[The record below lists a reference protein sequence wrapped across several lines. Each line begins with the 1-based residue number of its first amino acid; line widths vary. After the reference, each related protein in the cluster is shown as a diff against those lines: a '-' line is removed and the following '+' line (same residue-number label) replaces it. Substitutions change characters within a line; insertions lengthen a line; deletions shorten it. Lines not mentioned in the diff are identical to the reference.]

1 MVKSGDN
8 INKEVS
14 LAGTVQLGDSPV
26 AEPAKKSS
34 DGRLL
39 KVGRVVMGVVLVLA
53 LVAIGICAFTDLDDQ
68 LGNYLAYSKY
78 HIKSE
83 SDASKLIYEGKEK
96 PAIWWYEGQIKQ
108 AKDKQKQAKL
118 YLELA
123 TYLNDLVRD
132 DKTRYSLALKYAS
145 KAEELVHNSDSADAL
160 ARVYDRANDQSN
172 YTKYLQLS
180 NERRSKEGKSN
191 DDKNGLSAS

>member
-14 LAGTVQLGDSPV
+14 LAGAVQSGGSPV
-26 AEPAKKSS
+26 AVPAKKPSG
-34 DGRLL
+34 GRLL
-39 KVGRVVMGVVLVLA
+39 KVGQVFVGVVLVLT

-78 HIKSE
+78 NIKSE
-83 SDASKLIYEGKEK
+83 SDAGKLIYEGKEK

-108 AKDKQKQAKL
+108 TKDKQKQAKL

-145 KAEELVHNSDSADAL
+145 KAEELVHNGDSAYVL
-160 ARVYDRANDQSN
+160 AKVYDRANDQGN

-180 NERRSKEGKSN
+180 NERRSKEGKNSG
-191 DDKNGLSAS
+191 DKNGSSAS

>member
-8 INKEVS
+8 INKEVA
-14 LAGTVQLGDSPV
+14 LAGAVQSGDSPV
-26 AEPAKKSS
+26 AEPAKKPSG
-34 DGRLL
+34 GRLL
-39 KVGRVVMGVVLVLA
+39 KVGQVVMGVVLVLT

-78 HIKSE
+78 NIKSE
-83 SDASKLIYEGKEK
+83 SDAGKLIYEGKEK

-108 AKDKQKQAKL
+108 TKSKDKQAKL

-123 TYLNDLVRD
+123 MYLNALVRD

-145 KAEELVHNSDSADAL
+145 KAEELVHNSDSAGVL
-160 ARVYDRANDQSN
+160 AEVYNKVNDQSN

-180 NERRSKEGKSN
+180 NERRSKEGKNSG
-191 DDKNGLSAS
+191 DKNGVSAS

>member
-14 LAGTVQLGDSPV
+14 LASAVQSGDSPV
-26 AEPAKKSS
+26 AETAKKSS

-68 LGNYLAYSKY
+68 LGDYLAYSKY
-78 HIKSE
+78 NIKSE
-83 SDASKLIYEGKEK
+83 SDAGKLIYEGKEK

-123 TYLNDLVRD
+123 TLLSVFSDKKEMKLDKSLV
-132 DKTRYSLALKYAS
+132 YAK
-145 KAEELVHNSDSADAL
+145 KAEDVLHSADTASIL
-160 ARVYDRANDQSN
+160 EEIYAKRHEQSEAD
-172 YTKYLQLS
+172 KY
-180 NERRSKEGKSN
+180 NELYIQRSGDKDKESIG
-191 DDKNGLSAS
+191 

>member
-8 INKEVS
+8 INKEVA
-14 LAGTVQLGDSPV
+14 LAGAVQSGDSPV
-26 AEPAKKSS
+26 AEPTKKSS
-34 DGRLL
+34 GGRLL
-39 KVGRVVMGVVLVLA
+39 KVGQVVMGVVLVLT

-78 HIKSE
+78 NIKSE
-83 SDASKLIYEGKEK
+83 RDASKLIYEGHEK
-96 PAIWWYEGQIKQ
+96 AAIWWYEGQIKQ
-108 AKDKQKQAKL
+108 TKDKQKQAKL

-123 TYLNDLVRD
+123 MYLNALVRD
-132 DKTRYSLALKYAS
+132 DKTRYSLALKYTS
-145 KAEELVHNSDSADAL
+145 KAEELVHNSDSASVL
-160 ARVYDRANDQSN
+160 AEVYNKVNDQSN
-172 YTKYLQLS
+172 YAKYLQLS

>member
-8 INKEVS
+8 INKEVP
-14 LAGTVQLGDSPV
+14 LAGAVQSGDSPV

-68 LGNYLAYSKY
+68 LGDYLAYSKY
-78 HIKSE
+78 NIKSE
-83 SDASKLIYEGKEK
+83 SDAGKLIYEGKEK

-108 AKDKQKQAKL
+108 TKDKQKQAKL
-118 YLELA
+118 YLSLA
-123 TYLNDLVRD
+123 TLLSVFSDKKEMKLDKSLV
-132 DKTRYSLALKYAS
+132 YAK
-145 KAEELVHNSDSADAL
+145 KAEDMLHSVDTASILEEI
-160 ARVYDRANDQSN
+160 
-172 YTKYLQLS
+172 YTKRHEQSEADKY
-180 NERRSKEGKSN
+180 NELYIQRSGDKDKESIG
-191 DDKNGLSAS
+191 

>member
-8 INKEVS
+8 INKEVA
-14 LAGTVQLGDSPV
+14 LAGAVQSGDSPV

-78 HIKSE
+78 NIKSE
-83 SDASKLIYEGKEK
+83 RDASKLIYEGKEK

-108 AKDKQKQAKL
+108 TKDKQKQAKL

-123 TYLNDLVRD
+123 TLLSVFSDKKEMKLDKSLV
-132 DKTRYSLALKYAS
+132 YAK
-145 KAEELVHNSDSADAL
+145 KAEDMLHSVDTASILEEI
-160 ARVYDRANDQSN
+160 
-172 YTKYLQLS
+172 YTKRHEQSEADKY
-180 NERRSKEGKSN
+180 NELYIQRSGGKDKEPIG
-191 DDKNGLSAS
+191 

>member
-14 LAGTVQLGDSPV
+14 LVGAVQSGDSPV

-34 DGRLL
+34 GGRLL
-39 KVGRVVMGVVLVLA
+39 KVGQVVMGVVLVLT

-78 HIKSE
+78 NIKSE
-83 SDASKLIYEGKEK
+83 RDAGKLIYEGKEK

-108 AKDKQKQAKL
+108 TKDKQKQAKL
-118 YLELA
+118 YLSLA
-123 TYLNDLVRD
+123 TLLSVFSDKKEMKLDKSLV
-132 DKTRYSLALKYAS
+132 YAK
-145 KAEELVHNSDSADAL
+145 KAEDMLHSVDTASILEEI
-160 ARVYDRANDQSN
+160 
-172 YTKYLQLS
+172 YTKRHEQSEADKY
-180 NERRSKEGKSN
+180 NELYIQRSGDKDKESIG
-191 DDKNGLSAS
+191 

>member
-8 INKEVS
+8 INKEVA
-14 LAGTVQLGDSPV
+14 LAGAVQSGGSPV

-78 HIKSE
+78 NIKSK
-83 SDASKLIYEGKEK
+83 SDAGKLIYSGNDK

-108 AKDKQKQAKL
+108 TKDKQKQAKL

-123 TYLNDLVRD
+123 TLLSAFSDKKEMKLDKSLV
-132 DKTRYSLALKYAS
+132 YAK
-145 KAEELVHNSDSADAL
+145 KAEDVLHSADTASIL
-160 ARVYDRANDQSN
+160 EEI
-172 YTKYLQLS
+172 YTKRHEQSEADKY
-180 NERRSKEGKSN
+180 NELYIQRSGGKDKEPIG
-191 DDKNGLSAS
+191 

>member
-8 INKEVS
+8 IDKEVL
-14 LAGTVQLGDSPV
+14 LAGAVQSGGSPV
-26 AEPAKKSS
+26 AEPTKKSS
-34 DGRLL
+34 GGRLL

-78 HIKSE
+78 NIKSE
-83 SDASKLIYEGKEK
+83 SDAGKLIYEGKEK

-108 AKDKQKQAKL
+108 TKDKQKQAKM

-123 TYLNDLVRD
+123 TLLSVFSDKKEMKLDKSLV
-132 DKTRYSLALKYAS
+132 YAK
-145 KAEELVHNSDSADAL
+145 KAEDVLHGADT
-160 ARVYDRANDQSN
+160 ARVLSEI
-172 YTKYLQLS
+172 YTKRHEQDKANKYRELNVQRS
-180 NERRSKEGKSN
+180 GEKSKESIG
-191 DDKNGLSAS
+191 

>member
-8 INKEVS
+8 INKEVA
-14 LAGTVQLGDSPV
+14 LAGAVQSSESPV
-26 AEPAKKSS
+26 AEPVKKSS
-34 DGRLL
+34 GGRLL
-39 KVGRVVMGVVLVLA
+39 KVGRVVMGVVLVLT
-53 LVAIGICAFTDLDDQ
+53 LVAIGICAFTDLDDR

-78 HIKSE
+78 NIKSE
-83 SDASKLIYEGKEK
+83 RDASKLIYEGHEK
-96 PAIWWYEGQIKQ
+96 AAIWWYEGQIKQ
-108 AKDKQKQAKL
+108 TKDKQKQAKL

-123 TYLNDLVRD
+123 MYLNALVRD

-145 KAEELVHNSDSADAL
+145 KAEELVHNSDSAGVL
-160 ARVYDRANDQSN
+160 AEVYNKVNDQSN

-191 DDKNGLSAS
+191 DDKNGVSAS

>member
-8 INKEVS
+8 INKEVA
-14 LAGTVQLGDSPV
+14 LAGAVQSSDSPV
-26 AEPAKKSS
+26 VEPAKKSS

-39 KVGRVVMGVVLVLA
+39 KVGRVVMGVVLVLT

-78 HIKSE
+78 NIKSE
-83 SDASKLIYEGKEK
+83 SDAGKLIYEGKEK

-108 AKDKQKQAKL
+108 AKDKQKQAKM

-123 TYLNDLVRD
+123 MYLNALVRD
-132 DKTRYSLALKYAS
+132 NKTGYSLALKYAS
-145 KAEELVHNSDSADAL
+145 KAEELVHNSDSAGVL
-160 ARVYDRANDQSN
+160 AEVYNKVNDQGN

-180 NERRSKEGKSN
+180 NERRSKEGKNSG
-191 DDKNGLSAS
+191 DKNGVSAS

>member
-14 LAGTVQLGDSPV
+14 LAGAVQSGDSSV

-34 DGRLL
+34 GGRLL
-39 KVGRVVMGVVLVLA
+39 KVGQVVMGVVLVLT

-78 HIKSE
+78 NIKSE
-83 SDASKLIYEGKEK
+83 RDASKLIYEGHEK
-96 PAIWWYEGQIKQ
+96 AAIWWYEGQIKQ

-118 YLELA
+118 YLSLA
-123 TYLNDLVRD
+123 MYLNALVRD

-145 KAEELVHNSDSADAL
+145 KAEELVHNSDSAGAL
-160 ARVYDRANDQSN
+160 AEVYNKVNDQGN

-180 NERRSKEGKSN
+180 NERRSKEGKNSG
-191 DDKNGLSAS
+191 DKNGVSAS

>member
-14 LAGTVQLGDSPV
+14 LVGAVQSGDSPV
-26 AEPAKKSS
+26 AKPAKKSS

-53 LVAIGICAFTDLDDQ
+53 LVAIGICTFTDLDDQ
-68 LGNYLAYSKY
+68 LGSYLAYSKY
-78 HIKSE
+78 NIKSK
-83 SDASKLIYEGKEK
+83 SDAGKLIYSGNDK

-108 AKDKQKQAKL
+108 TKDKQKQAKL

-123 TYLNDLVRD
+123 TLLSAFSDKKEMKLDKSLV
-132 DKTRYSLALKYAS
+132 YAK
-145 KAEELVHNSDSADAL
+145 KAEDVLHSTDTASILEEI
-160 ARVYDRANDQSN
+160 
-172 YTKYLQLS
+172 YTKRHEQSEADKY
-180 NERRSKEGKSN
+180 NELYIQRSGGKDKEPIG
-191 DDKNGLSAS
+191 

>member
-8 INKEVS
+8 INKEVA
-14 LAGTVQLGDSPV
+14 LAGAVQSGDSPV
-26 AEPAKKSS
+26 AEPTKKSS
-34 DGRLL
+34 GGRLL

-78 HIKSE
+78 NIKSE
-83 SDASKLIYEGKEK
+83 RDASKLIYEGHEK
-96 PAIWWYEGQIKQ
+96 AAIWWYEGQIK
-108 AKDKQKQAKL
+108 DKQAKL

-123 TYLNDLVRD
+123 MYLNALVRD

-145 KAEELVHNSDSADAL
+145 KAEELVHNSDSASVL
-160 ARVYDRANDQSN
+160 AEVYNKVNDQSN

-191 DDKNGLSAS
+191 DDKNGVSAS

>member
-8 INKEVS
+8 INKEVA
-14 LAGTVQLGDSPV
+14 LAGAVRSGDSPV

-39 KVGRVVMGVVLVLA
+39 KVGQVVMGIVLVLT

-68 LGNYLAYSKY
+68 LGDYLAYSKY
-78 HIKSE
+78 NIKSE
-83 SDASKLIYEGKEK
+83 SDAGKLIYEGKEK

-108 AKDKQKQAKL
+108 TRDKQKQAKL

-123 TYLNDLVRD
+123 TLLSVFSDKKEMKLDKSLV
-132 DKTRYSLALKYAS
+132 YAK
-145 KAEELVHNSDSADAL
+145 KAEDVLRSADT
-160 ARVYDRANDQSN
+160 ARVLSEI
-172 YTKYLQLS
+172 YTKRHEQDKVNKYRELNVQ
-180 NERRSKEGKSN
+180 RSGEKGKESIG
-191 DDKNGLSAS
+191 

>member
-8 INKEVS
+8 INKEVA
-14 LAGTVQLGDSPV
+14 LAGAVQSGDSPV

-39 KVGRVVMGVVLVLA
+39 KVGQVVMGVVLVLT

-83 SDASKLIYEGKEK
+83 RDASKLIYEGHEK
-96 PAIWWYEGQIKQ
+96 AAIWWYEGQIKQ

-118 YLELA
+118 YLELT

-145 KAEELVHNSDSADAL
+145 KAEELVHNSDSADTL

-172 YTKYLQLS
+172 CTKYLRLS
-180 NERRSKEGKSN
+180 NERRSKEGKSSG
-191 DDKNGLSAS
+191 DKNGLSAS

>member
-14 LAGTVQLGDSPV
+14 LAGAVQSGDSPA
-26 AEPAKKSS
+26 AEPATKSS
-34 DGRLL
+34 GGCLL

-53 LVAIGICAFTDLDDQ
+53 LVAIGVCAFTDLDDQ
-68 LGNYLAYSKY
+68 LGDYLAYSKY
-78 HIKSE
+78 NIKSE
-83 SDASKLIYEGKEK
+83 SDAGKLIYEGKEK

-123 TYLNDLVRD
+123 TLLSVFSDKKEMKLDKSLV
-132 DKTRYSLALKYAS
+132 YAK
-145 KAEELVHNSDSADAL
+145 KAEDVLHSADTASML
-160 ARVYDRANDQSN
+160 EEI
-172 YTKYLQLS
+172 YTKRHEQSEADKY
-180 NERRSKEGKSN
+180 NELYIQRSGDKDKESIG
-191 DDKNGLSAS
+191 

>member
-8 INKEVS
+8 INKEVA
-14 LAGTVQLGDSPV
+14 LAGAVQSGESPV

-39 KVGRVVMGVVLVLA
+39 KVGQVVMGVVLVLT

-78 HIKSE
+78 NIKSE
-83 SDASKLIYEGKEK
+83 SDAGKLIYEGKEK

-108 AKDKQKQAKL
+108 TKDKQKQAKL

-123 TYLNDLVRD
+123 TLLSVFSDKKEMKLDKSLV
-132 DKTRYSLALKYAS
+132 YAK
-145 KAEELVHNSDSADAL
+145 KAEDMLHSVDTASILEEI
-160 ARVYDRANDQSN
+160 
-172 YTKYLQLS
+172 YTKRHEQSEADKY
-180 NERRSKEGKSN
+180 NELYIQRSGDKDKESIG
-191 DDKNGLSAS
+191 

>member
-8 INKEVS
+8 INKEVA
-14 LAGTVQLGDSPV
+14 LAGAVQSGDSPV
-26 AEPAKKSS
+26 TEPAKKSS

-39 KVGRVVMGVVLVLA
+39 KVGQVVMGVVLVLT

-78 HIKSE
+78 NIKSK
-83 SDASKLIYEGKEK
+83 SDAGKLIYEGKEK

-108 AKDKQKQAKL
+108 TKDKQKQAKM

-123 TYLNDLVRD
+123 TLLSVFSDKKEMKLDKSLV
-132 DKTRYSLALKYAS
+132 YAK
-145 KAEELVHNSDSADAL
+145 KAEDMLHSADTASIL
-160 ARVYDRANDQSN
+160 EEI
-172 YTKYLQLS
+172 YTKRHEQSEADKY
-180 NERRSKEGKSN
+180 NELYIQRSGGKDKEPIG
-191 DDKNGLSAS
+191 

>member
-8 INKEVS
+8 INKEVA
-14 LAGTVQLGDSPV
+14 LAGAVQSGDSPV
-26 AEPAKKSS
+26 TEPVKKSS
-34 DGRLL
+34 GGRLL
-39 KVGRVVMGVVLVLA
+39 KVGQVVMGVVLVLT

-78 HIKSE
+78 NIKSE

-96 PAIWWYEGQIKQ
+96 PAIWWYESQIKQ

-180 NERRSKEGKSN
+180 NERRSKEGKNSG
-191 DDKNGLSAS
+191 DKNGLSAS

>member
-8 INKEVS
+8 INKEVA
-14 LAGTVQLGDSPV
+14 LAGAAQSGDSPV

-34 DGRLL
+34 GGRLL
-39 KVGRVVMGVVLVLA
+39 KVGQVVMGVVLALT

-78 HIKSE
+78 NIKSE
-83 SDASKLIYEGKEK
+83 SDAGKLIYEGKEK

-118 YLELA
+118 YLSLA
-123 TYLNDLVRD
+123 TLLSVFSNKKEMKLDTSLV
-132 DKTRYSLALKYAS
+132 YAK
-145 KAEELVHNSDSADAL
+145 KAEDMLHSADTASIL
-160 ARVYDRANDQSN
+160 EEI
-172 YTKYLQLS
+172 YTKRHEQSEADKY
-180 NERRSKEGKSN
+180 NELYIQRSGGKDKEPIG
-191 DDKNGLSAS
+191 

>member
-8 INKEVS
+8 INKEVA
-14 LAGTVQLGDSPV
+14 LAGAVQSGDSPV

-39 KVGRVVMGVVLVLA
+39 KVGRVVMGVILVLA

-78 HIKSE
+78 NIKSE
-83 SDASKLIYEGKEK
+83 SDAGKLIYEGKEK

-108 AKDKQKQAKL
+108 AKDKQKQAKM

-123 TYLNDLVRD
+123 TLLSVFSDKKEMKLDKSLV
-132 DKTRYSLALKYAS
+132 YAK
-145 KAEELVHNSDSADAL
+145 KAEDMLHSVDT
-160 ARVYDRANDQSN
+160 ARVLSEI
-172 YTKYLQLS
+172 YTKRHEQDKANKYRELNVQ
-180 NERRSKEGKSN
+180 RSGGEG
-191 DDKNGLSAS
+191 

>member
-8 INKEVS
+8 IDKEVS
-14 LAGTVQLGDSPV
+14 LAGAVQSGDSPV

-78 HIKSE
+78 NIKSE
-83 SDASKLIYEGKEK
+83 RDASKLIYEGHEK
-96 PAIWWYEGQIKQ
+96 AAIWWYEGQIKQ
-108 AKDKQKQAKL
+108 TKDKQKQAKL

-123 TYLNDLVRD
+123 MYLNALVRD
-132 DKTRYSLALKYAS
+132 NKTRYSLALKYAS
-145 KAEELVHNSDSADAL
+145 KAEELVHNSDSASVL
-160 ARVYDRANDQSN
+160 AEVYNKVNDQSN
-172 YTKYLQLS
+172 YAKYLQLS
-180 NERRSKEGKSN
+180 NERRSKEGKSSG
-191 DDKNGLSAS
+191 DKNGLSAS

>member
-8 INKEVS
+8 INKEVA
-14 LAGTVQLGDSPV
+14 LAGAVQSGGSPV
-26 AEPAKKSS
+26 AKPAKKSS

-39 KVGRVVMGVVLVLA
+39 KVGRVVMGVVLALT

-78 HIKSE
+78 NIKSE
-83 SDASKLIYEGKEK
+83 SDAGKLIYEGKEK

-108 AKDKQKQAKL
+108 TKDKQKQAKM

-123 TYLNDLVRD
+123 TLLSVFSDKKEMKLDKSLV
-132 DKTRYSLALKYAS
+132 YAK
-145 KAEELVHNSDSADAL
+145 KAEDVLHSADTASIL
-160 ARVYDRANDQSN
+160 EEI
-172 YTKYLQLS
+172 YTKRHEQSEADKY
-180 NERRSKEGKSN
+180 NELYIQRSGGKDKEPIG
-191 DDKNGLSAS
+191 

>member
-8 INKEVS
+8 INKEVA
-14 LAGTVQLGDSPV
+14 LAGAVQSGDSPV
-26 AEPAKKSS
+26 AEPTKKSS
-34 DGRLL
+34 GGRLL
-39 KVGRVVMGVVLVLA
+39 KVGQVVMGVVLALT

-78 HIKSE
+78 NIKSE
-83 SDASKLIYEGKEK
+83 SDAGKLIYEGKEK

-108 AKDKQKQAKL
+108 TKDKQKQAKL

-123 TYLNDLVRD
+123 MYLNALVRD
-132 DKTRYSLALKYAS
+132 NKTGYSLALKYAS
-145 KAEELVHNSDSADAL
+145 KAEELVHNSDSAGVL
-160 ARVYDRANDQSN
+160 AEVYNKVNDQSN

-180 NERRSKEGKSN
+180 NERRSKEGKNSG
-191 DDKNGLSAS
+191 DKNGVSAS

>member
-8 INKEVS
+8 INKEVA
-14 LAGTVQLGDSPV
+14 LAGAVQSGGSPV

-34 DGRLL
+34 GGRLL
-39 KVGRVVMGVVLVLA
+39 KVGQVVMGVVLVLT

-78 HIKSE
+78 NIKSE
-83 SDASKLIYEGKEK
+83 SDAGKLIYEGKEK

-108 AKDKQKQAKL
+108 TKDKQKQAKL

-123 TYLNDLVRD
+123 TLLSAFSDKKEMKLDRSLV
-132 DKTRYSLALKYAS
+132 YAK
-145 KAEELVHNSDSADAL
+145 KAEDMLHSVDTASILEEI
-160 ARVYDRANDQSN
+160 
-172 YTKYLQLS
+172 YTKRHEQSEADKY
-180 NERRSKEGKSN
+180 NELHIQRSGGKDKEPIG
-191 DDKNGLSAS
+191 

>member
-8 INKEVS
+8 INKEVA
-14 LAGTVQLGDSPV
+14 LAGAVQSGDSPV
-26 AEPAKKSS
+26 TEPVKKSS
-34 DGRLL
+34 GGRLL
-39 KVGRVVMGVVLVLA
+39 KVGQVVMGVVLVLT

-78 HIKSE
+78 NIKSE

-96 PAIWWYEGQIKQ
+96 PAIWWYESQIKQ

-145 KAEELVHNSDSADAL
+145 KAEELVHNSDSADVL

-180 NERRSKEGKSN
+180 NERRSKEGKNSG
-191 DDKNGLSAS
+191 DKNGLSAS

>member
-8 INKEVS
+8 INKEVA
-14 LAGTVQLGDSPV
+14 LAGAMQSGDSPV

-34 DGRLL
+34 GGRLL
-39 KVGRVVMGVVLVLA
+39 KVGQVVMGVVLVLT

-78 HIKSE
+78 NIKSE
-83 SDASKLIYEGKEK
+83 SDAGKLIYEGKEK

-108 AKDKQKQAKL
+108 TKDKQKQAKL

-123 TYLNDLVRD
+123 MYLNALVRD
-132 DKTRYSLALKYAS
+132 NKTGYSLALKYAS
-145 KAEELVHNSDSADAL
+145 KAEELVHNSDSAGVL
-160 ARVYDRANDQSN
+160 AEVYNKVNDQGN

-180 NERRSKEGKSN
+180 NERRSKEGKNSG
-191 DDKNGLSAS
+191 DKNGVSAS

>member
-8 INKEVS
+8 INKEVA
-14 LAGTVQLGDSPV
+14 LAGAVQSGDSPV
-26 AEPAKKSS
+26 AEPTKKSS
-34 DGRLL
+34 GGRLL

-78 HIKSE
+78 NIKSE
-83 SDASKLIYEGKEK
+83 SDAGKLIYEGKEK

-108 AKDKQKQAKL
+108 TKDKQKQAKL

-123 TYLNDLVRD
+123 TLLSAFSDKKEMKLDKSLV
-132 DKTRYSLALKYAS
+132 YAK
-145 KAEELVHNSDSADAL
+145 KAEDMLHSVDTASILEEI
-160 ARVYDRANDQSN
+160 
-172 YTKYLQLS
+172 YTKRHEQSEADKY
-180 NERRSKEGKSN
+180 NELYIQRSGDKDKESIG
-191 DDKNGLSAS
+191 

>member
-14 LAGTVQLGDSPV
+14 LASAVQSGNSSV
-26 AEPAKKSS
+26 TEPAKKSS

-78 HIKSE
+78 NIKSE
-83 SDASKLIYEGKEK
+83 RDASKLIYEGKEK

-123 TYLNDLVRD
+123 TYLNALVRD

-145 KAEELVHNSDSADAL
+145 KAEELVHNSDSAGVL
-160 ARVYDRANDQSN
+160 AEVYDRANDRNN

-180 NERRSKEGKSN
+180 NERRSKEGKNSG
-191 DDKNGLSAS
+191 DKNGLSAS

>member
-8 INKEVS
+8 INKEVA
-14 LAGTVQLGDSPV
+14 LAGAVQSGDSPV
-26 AEPAKKSS
+26 AEPAKKPSG
-34 DGRLL
+34 GRLL
-39 KVGRVVMGVVLVLA
+39 KVGQVVMGVVLVLT
-53 LVAIGICAFTDLDDQ
+53 LVGICAFTDLDDQ

-78 HIKSE
+78 NIKSE
-83 SDASKLIYEGKEK
+83 RDASKLIYEGHEK
-96 PAIWWYEGQIKQ
+96 AAIWWYEGQIKQ
-108 AKDKQKQAKL
+108 TKDKQKQAKL

-123 TYLNDLVRD
+123 MYLNALVRD

-145 KAEELVHNSDSADAL
+145 KAEELVHNSDSASVL
-160 ARVYDRANDQSN
+160 AEVYNKVNDQSN

-191 DDKNGLSAS
+191 DDKNGVSAS

>member
-8 INKEVS
+8 INKEVA
-14 LAGTVQLGDSPV
+14 LAGAVQSGDSPV

-68 LGNYLAYSKY
+68 LGDYLAYSKY
-78 HIKSE
+78 NIKSE
-83 SDASKLIYEGKEK
+83 SDAGKLIYEGKEK

-145 KAEELVHNSDSADAL
+145 KAEELVHNGDSAYVL
-160 ARVYDRANDQSN
+160 AKVYDRANDQGN

-180 NERRSKEGKSN
+180 NERRSKEGKNSG
-191 DDKNGLSAS
+191 DKNGSSAS

>member
-8 INKEVS
+8 INKEVA
-14 LAGTVQLGDSPV
+14 LVGAVQSGDSPV

-39 KVGRVVMGVVLVLA
+39 KVGQVVMGVVLVLA
-53 LVAIGICAFTDLDDQ
+53 LVAIGFCAFTDLDDQ

-78 HIKSE
+78 NIKSE
-83 SDASKLIYEGKEK
+83 SDAGKLIYEGKEK

-118 YLELA
+118 YLSLA
-123 TYLNDLVRD
+123 TLLSVFSNKKEMKLDTSLV
-132 DKTRYSLALKYAS
+132 YAK
-145 KAEELVHNSDSADAL
+145 KAEDMLHSADTASIL
-160 ARVYDRANDQSN
+160 EEI
-172 YTKYLQLS
+172 YTKRHEQSEADKY
-180 NERRSKEGKSN
+180 NELYIQRSGGKDKESIG
-191 DDKNGLSAS
+191 